1 MESKSDLYTK
11 IYALLE
17 LQEFLQVTD
26 RDENSNPIKLG
37 NPALKGPDRTRLAK
51 SSEDFEEI
59 YHQELNSYDTANVSI
74 HDYINTHKGRVNKKI
89 ENYKERHP
97 DEKQDFQLLITAVSY
112 VTFLDGKLAPQ
123 QIDTFPQIDLSES
136 NAVQK
141 IIYLNE
147 LGIIDLLRKEPCFKL
162 SVNNLANIITAIT
175 GENLTTIQPY
185 LNAMINNTGAENT
198 NPYKT
203 KSTIEKVKTQ
213 LIRLGFTLK

>member
-1 MESKSDLYTK
+1 MQHDWNKLIK
-11 IYALLE
+11 LLE
-17 LQEFLQVTD
+17 LTDFFQVIE
-26 RDENSNPIKLG
+26 RDKNGNPIKHG
-37 NPALKGPDRTRLAK
+37 NPDLNGADRTRLAK

-59 YHQELNSYDTANVSI
+59 YNRKLFIDSP
-74 HDYINTHKGRVNKKI
+74 I
-89 ENYKERHP
+89 ENIGSYITRQKELVNNEIQNYTER
-97 DEKQDFQLLITAVSY
+97 QDYNKLDYHLLDIADSY

-147 LGIIDLLRKEPCFKL
+147 LGIIGLLRKEPCFKL